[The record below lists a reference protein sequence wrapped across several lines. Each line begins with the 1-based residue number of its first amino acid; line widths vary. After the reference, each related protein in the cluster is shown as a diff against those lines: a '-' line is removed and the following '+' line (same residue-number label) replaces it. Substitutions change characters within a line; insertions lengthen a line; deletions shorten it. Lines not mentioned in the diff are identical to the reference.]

1 MIPEMH
7 HTVPFLFQGGTYSG
21 FLVHKG
27 SLLRISGLTGA
38 DYSGFGPHFLKKL
51 VQK

>member
-7 HTVPFLFQGGTYSG
+7 QTGPFLFQGSTYSG
-21 FLVHKG
+21 FWVHRG
-27 SLLRISGLTGA
+27 SLLRILGLTGA
-38 DYSGFGPHFLKKL
+38 DYSGFGAHFLKKL

>member
-7 HTVPFLFQGGTYSG
+7 HTGCFLFQGSNYLG
-21 FLVHKG
+21 FWVHRG
-27 SLLRISGLTGA
+27 SLLRIFGLTGA
-38 DYSGFGPHFLKKL
+38 DYLGFGVNFLKKL